1 MKFEDLFKHYMGGD
15 NPEDN
20 IYDPD
25 VDPDDDLDEEDDDES
40 NGNKSNGDSEDSYDD
55 YQDYD
60 ENGNKIGESRPTMF
74 GGYNEYDAK
83 GRVEPAVIMNHF
95 ESKEEHEKV
104 SSIMQQDFGVEIM
117 SDEKSGAITDLV
129 KRIKRKSIQKKIDSA
144 GSDFNLIKELMVEK
158 KSIEKI
164 KINVQ

>member
-1 MKFEDLFKHYMGGD
+1 MYNGVVRL
-15 NPEDN
+15 
-20 IYDPD
+20 IY
-25 VDPDDDLDEEDDDES
+25 E
-40 NGNKSNGDSEDSYDD
+40 
-55 YQDYD
+55 Q
-60 ENGNKIGESRPTMF
+60 
-74 GGYNEYDAK
+74 YDAK
-83 GRVEPAVIMNHF
+83 GKVEPAVIMNHF